1 MDYLQAL
8 VNGIMYGGVY
18 SLIGIGYTLIFGT
31 MNQLN
36 LAHGQVIVAG
46 TFLGLS
52 VILFLGSNLVVAS
65 VVSVVGAVVVGLVVE
80 RVCFRTLRRA
90 HALAPLISTLG
101 AGIFLEELMVRIFT
115 SETRLYPNPLSMRRF
130 EVGGL
135 YFRADYVLILVV
147 SVLLMVGLNLLISR
161 TRIGLAMRAVAEN
174 PVASRLMGISLDRV
188 GLVTFGIASGIGGA
202 AGVLISMSTSSASP
216 VMASFVT
223 LKGLVV
229 TVIGGMGSVRG
240 AGIAGVLLGI
250 VELESIMFFT
260 ARYRDAIAYA
270 LLFGFLLLRPMGLS
284 GETVGREV

>member
-8 VNGIMYGGVY
+8 VNGIMYGGIY

-46 TFLGLS
+46 TFVGLS
-52 VILFLGSNLVVAS
+52 LIMFLGTNLVVAF
-65 VVSVVGAVVVGLVVE
+65 VVSIVGAMVVGVLVE
-80 RVCFRTLRRA
+80 RICFRTLRRA

-115 SETRLYPNPLSMRRF
+115 SETRLYPSPLSMSRF
-130 EVGGL
+130 EIWGL
-135 YFRADYVLILVV
+135 YFRADYVLVLAISL
-147 SVLLMVGLNLLISR
+147 LLMLGLNLLIGR

-174 PVASRLMGISLDRV
+174 QVASRLVGISLDRV
-188 GLVTFGIASGIGGA
+188 GVATFALASGIGGA

-216 VMASFVT
+216 VFAGFLT

-240 AGIAGVLLGI
+240 AVIAGLLLGV
-250 VELESIMFFT
+250 VELEGIMFFT

-270 LLFGFLLLRPMGLS
+270 LLFGFLLLRPLGLS
-284 GETVGREV
+284 GEALEREV

>member
-46 TFLGLS
+46 TFVGLS
-52 VILFLGSNLVVAS
+52 VILFFGSNLVVAS
-65 VVSVVGAVVVGLVVE
+65 VVSVVGAVVVGVIVE

-101 AGIFLEELMVRIFT
+101 AGIFLEELMVRIYT

-135 YFRADYVLILVV
+135 YFRADYVLVLVV

-174 PVASRLMGISLDRV
+174 QVASRLMGISLDRV

-202 AGVLISMSTSSASP
+202 AGVLISMSSSSASP
-216 VMASFVT
+216 VMGTFVT

-229 TVIGGMGSVRG
+229 TVVGGMGSVRG
-240 AGIAGVLLGI
+240 AVIAGLLLGI

-284 GETVGREV
+284 GEAVRREV